1 MPENGKASVMEMIG
15 EFLREAAVLVLVFVP
30 LELNRPG
37 HQIPARWY
45 FGIVKFG
52 LFLLLGGI
60 FLERIR
66 P

>member
-1 MPENGKASVMEMIG
+1 VSEREKVSVLEMIG

-30 LELNRPG
+30 LELNKPG
-37 HQIPARWY
+37 HQMPIRWY
-45 FGIVKFG
+45 FSIVGFS
-52 LFLLLGGI
+52 LCLLVSGI

>member
-1 MPENGKASVMEMIG
+1 MSENGKASVLEMIG

-30 LELNRPG
+30 LELNKPG
-37 HQIPARWY
+37 HQMPARWY
-45 FGIVKFG
+45 VGIVGFS
-52 LFLLLGGI
+52 LFLLIGGI

>member
-1 MPENGKASVMEMIG
+1 MSENGKASVLEMIG

-30 LELNRPG
+30 LELNKPG
-37 HQIPARWY
+37 HQIAARWY
-45 FGIVKFG
+45 VGIVSFS

>member
-1 MPENGKASVMEMIG
+1 LPENGKASVVEMIG

-30 LELNRPG
+30 LELNKPE
-37 HQIPARWY
+37 HQMPVRWY
-45 FGIVKFG
+45 FGIVGFS